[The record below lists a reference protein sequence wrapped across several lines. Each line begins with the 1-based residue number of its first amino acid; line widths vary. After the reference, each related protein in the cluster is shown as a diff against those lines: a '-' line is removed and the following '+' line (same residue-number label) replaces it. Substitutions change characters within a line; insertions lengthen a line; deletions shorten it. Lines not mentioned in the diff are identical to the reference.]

1 MRCKSIG
8 RLSAI
13 LLVATSMQ
21 TILSAPVQS
30 APATKEITDGG
41 ITFAVE
47 QGLVSEKGVFPNFVD
62 VTTADGMVTLSGTV
76 IDLLAKDR
84 ALKIAE
90 SIRGVRAVIDRITVA
105 SKPRSDE
112 AVRKDI
118 ASALLQD
125 PATESYRVT
134 VSVKNAAA
142 ILAGSVGSY
151 AEQQLVARIA
161 KSVRGVKEV
170 VNDVTI
176 DYQAK
181 RTDTE
186 IAADVKSRLQ
196 WDIWVDGDLIKSAV
210 QAGKV
215 TLRGTVGSAIGKSRA
230 HDDAWVAGVVSVDD
244 GGLKVETWARN
255 DMKRRTKYPIRSD
268 EEIKN
273 AVQAVLRLDP
283 RVSPFSPDV
292 TVEGGI
298 VILGGTV
305 GNLKAKISAEQDV
318 KNTTGALGV
327 DNLLKVTPS
336 GPSTD
341 ADIKRQLNAVLLW
354 DPLLDTSTIHVAIA
368 DHVAYLSGSVQSS
381 PQKAEAQDAASR
393 TKGVVAVVNH
403 LKVESDFSVS
413 QNAWPDYLGYAWPYY
428 GQSPYYF
435 SEAFGPQ
442 AFLSDEKIGR
452 NVEERLFW
460 SPFVHKDNIKVSV
473 DGGVATL
480 TGTVGTWLGWAE
492 ADKAA
497 RRSGATNV
505 HNRIRVK

>member
-1 MRCKSIG
+1 
-8 RLSAI
+8 
-13 LLVATSMQ
+13 
-21 TILSAPVQS
+21 
-30 APATKEITDGG
+30 
-41 ITFAVE
+41 
-47 QGLVSEKGVFPNFVD
+47 
-62 VTTADGMVTLSGTV
+62 
-76 IDLLAKDR
+76 
-84 ALKIAE
+84 
-90 SIRGVRAVIDRITVA
+90 
-105 SKPRSDE
+105 
-112 AVRKDI
+112 
-118 ASALLQD
+118 
-125 PATESYRVT
+125 
-134 VSVKNAAA
+134 
-142 ILAGSVGSY
+142 
-151 AEQQLVARIA
+151 
-161 KSVRGVKEV
+161 
-170 VNDVTI
+170 
-176 DYQAK
+176 
-181 RTDTE
+181 
-186 IAADVKSRLQ
+186 
-196 WDIWVDGDLIKSAV
+196 
-210 QAGKV
+210 
-215 TLRGTVGSAIGKSRA
+215 
-230 HDDAWVAGVVSVDD
+230 
-244 GGLKVETWARN
+244 
-255 DMKRRTKYPIRSD
+255 MKRRTKYPIRSD

-327 DNLLKVTPS
+327 DNLLKVRPS

-403 LKVESDFSVS
+403 LKVESDFSVT

-435 SEAFGPQ
+435 SEVFGPQ

-452 NVEERLFW
+452 NIEERLFW
-460 SPFVHKDNIKVSV
+460 SPFVHRDNIKVSV

-480 TGTVGTWLGWAE
+480 TGTVGTWLGWTE